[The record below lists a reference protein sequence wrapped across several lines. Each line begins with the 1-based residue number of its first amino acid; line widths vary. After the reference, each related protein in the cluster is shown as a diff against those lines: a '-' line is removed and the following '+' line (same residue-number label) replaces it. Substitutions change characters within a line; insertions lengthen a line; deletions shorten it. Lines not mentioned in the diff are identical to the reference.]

1 MKNTIFAMVFSAILG
16 LGAAGCGSSNSS
28 DKGDTGAGVGAGG
41 AGGGG
46 TGGTA
51 TDAMGKVCDRLE
63 ACGTTST
70 AMAGMTTAAEC
81 KQYGNTMIG
90 KVGAGFSDTITAALN
105 GCLAK
110 TDCTEFTT
118 CMQSLATLMPATH

>member
-1 MKNTIFAMVFSAILG
+1 MKNTFFVVVFSAILG
-16 LGAAGCGSSNSS
+16 LGAAGCGSSNST
-28 DKGDTGAGVGAGG
+28 DKGDSGAGAGAGG

-46 TGGTA
+46 TGATP

-81 KQYGNTMIG
+81 KQLGETQISKLPANYT
-90 KVGAGFSDTITAALN
+90 DTITTMLN
-105 GCLAK
+105 QCLAK
-110 TDCTEFTT
+110 TDCAEFTT
-118 CMQSLATLMPATH
+118 CMQGLAVLMPATH